1 MPDAPVRSSRYASA
15 STRASVT
22 PPDGKD
28 ESLRFLAALLAA
40 GYLRLL
46 GLRAISD
53 PPVPATKES
62 EKLVDSRCPKSVN
75 WVEHEG
81 GRDA

>member
-1 MPDAPVRSSRYASA
+1 MTADPDRDDHHHSPTENGARSI
-15 STRASVT
+15 
-22 PPDGKD
+22 
-28 ESLRFLAALLAA
+28 AALLAA

-46 GLRAISD
+46 AQRAAALATIQ
-53 PPVPATKES
+53 PAENL
-62 EKLVDSRCPKSVN
+62 ENPVDSRRPKSVN